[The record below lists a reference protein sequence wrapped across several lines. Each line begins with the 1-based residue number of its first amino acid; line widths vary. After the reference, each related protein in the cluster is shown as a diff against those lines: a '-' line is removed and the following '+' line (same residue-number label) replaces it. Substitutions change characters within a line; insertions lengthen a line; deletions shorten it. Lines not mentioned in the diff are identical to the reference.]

1 MEDAITTKDIEALK
15 KLINANVDLND
26 ASTNRYGECPL
37 LLAIIYNFTQG
48 AIALIEA
55 GADVNVE
62 NCFGVTPLHHVC
74 HTGSVECMNALI
86 AKGAYLEAKTRIVKC
101 TPLHYACRV
110 SNMDMVI
117 ILIEAGA
124 DVNARTGD
132 GRRPRDL
139 TDNAEIIE
147 FLDSIGGGC
156 STKAAASVE

>member
-1 MEDAITTKDIEALK
+1 MEDAINTKDIEALT
-15 KLINANVDLND
+15 KLINATVDLND

-37 LLAIIYNFTQG
+37 LLSLMCNFTQG
-48 AIALIEA
+48 TLALIEA

-86 AKGAYLEAKTRIVKC
+86 AKGAYLEAKTQLVKG
-101 TPLHYACRV
+101 TPLHHACRA

-117 ILIEAGA
+117 TLIEAGA
-124 DVNARTGD
+124 DINAKTKD
-132 GRRPRDL
+132 NRRPRDL

-147 FLDSIGGGC
+147 LLDSMGGGC
-156 STKAAASVE
+156 STKAASGVE